1 MNAVRQSPPPPD
13 TEVQRGLA
21 LQAAGVG
28 DGAIDIDRRC
38 VCLSREGAYLLGLE
52 AREIEIDLSRFLGLI
67 HSDDRQALNE
77 AIERIVAERSVF
89 ELRFRVVQPNGTL
102 RWILGR
108 GQYHEGPAG
117 RRILG
122 VMVDI
127 QRQVELEELFSSHSD
142 TLVHQRDELERL
154 NGQLQALSARVVH
167 AQEEER
173 LRISRELHD
182 EIGQVLTACVM
193 NLEFASEHGPDA
205 QQLQQEV
212 LRDLRHALRQLRQ
225 LSLELRPP
233 LLDEGGLEAALRWL
247 LERMLGPRRIR
258 YQLTL
263 EDLPGRLPPSLEIT
277 AYRIVQEALTNV
289 VRHSEAEN
297 VHVELRVADDELTV
311 RVSDDG
317 CGFDVGAVRRRSR
330 TGNSLGVL
338 NLSERAVLVGGQC
351 EIVSTPGAGCVVL
364 AWLPLARHRGDSGA

>member
-1 MNAVRQSPPPPD
+1 MPSFEADVWRS
-13 TEVQRGLA
+13 LA

-38 VCLSREGAYLLGLE
+38 VHLSREGATVLGLPPRADVLALE
-52 AREIEIDLSRFLGLI
+52 TFFQLV
-67 HSDDRQALNE
+67 HPDDRTAVRD
-77 AIERIVAERSVF
+77 AVDRIVDTRGVVEM
-89 ELRFRVVQPNGTL
+89 RFRVILPEGSV
-102 RWILGR
+102 RWLLGR
-108 GQYHEGPAG
+108 GQYHEDEAG

-127 QRQVELEELFSSHSD
+127 QRQVELEELFAGHKD
-142 TLVHQRDELERL
+142 VLVHQRDELGRL
-154 NGQLQALSARVVH
+154 NVQLQDLSARVVR

-193 NLEFASEHGPDA
+193 NLEFGADGADA
-205 QQLQQEV
+205 VQLQQEV

-247 LERMLGPRRIR
+247 LERMLTPRRIVH
-258 YQLTL
+258 QLSIDGL
-263 EDLPGRLPPSLEIT
+263 HERLPPALEIT

-289 VRHSEAEN
+289 VRHAEAQH
-297 VHVELRVADDELTV
+297 VQVELRVAGDELTL

-317 CGFDVGAVRRRSR
+317 RGFDVSAVRRRSR
-330 TGNSLGVL
+330 DGDSVGVL

-364 AWLPLARHRGDSGA
+364 AWLPLPRAQGAG